1 MKAITFLGAR
11 PQETCYVFPDGREH
25 VAPFF
30 GLALAQHLPD
40 LDLVVFTTE
49 LTAQFYHQ
57 YFASA
62 QAASIQAVRIP
73 DGRDDAELWRIFQA
87 VVEVIEPNA
96 VVVFDITHGFRSL
109 PFLSFLAAAYLRK
122 VKAIQLKHVFFG
134 NFEMRD
140 QSVTP
145 HRTPVLDLTNFVEL
159 LDWMVGADLFV
170 RFGDA
175 RDLATLLHT
184 QHNRVKPDPKTA
196 SKDEMAA
203 WNNSPIKATAENL
216 TKVSKAL
223 RVVRPAEVME
233 VSEQIYQ
240 QLPQAISSIG
250 SLARPFN
257 PLAEQVIN
265 SFQKIALGDNE
276 LKSERE
282 LIGWYLDRNQ
292 VFQAVALAREWLIS
306 WTMAQLGLYDQ
317 LLERDVRKRV
327 EDALGAEVQ
336 RQSKNMTA
344 EEHSGEGLDLSKLP
358 SCNDV
363 VKLFGQ
369 LGELRNDLMHA
380 GKRKNPLTANKVEE
394 RASLLYEQVKKLEV
408 DNVVNSD
415 CA

>member
-1 MKAITFLGAR
+1 MKTKAITFLGVR

-49 LTAQFYHQ
+49 LTAQFYRQ

-62 QAASIQAVRIP
+62 QVASIRAVSIP
-73 DGRDDAELWRIFQA
+73 DGRDDDELWRIFQN
-87 VVEVIEPNA
+87 VVEVIEPNEA
-96 VVVFDITHGFRSL
+96 VVFDITHGFRSL

-196 SKDEMAA
+196 SNDEMAA
-203 WNNSPIKATAENL
+203 WNKLPIKATANNL

-233 VSEQIYQ
+233 VSKQIYQ
-240 QLPQAISSIG
+240 QLPNAISSVG
-250 SLARPFN
+250 SLAMPFE
-257 PLAEQVIN
+257 PLAKQVIN

-276 LKSERE
+276 LKAEWE
-282 LIGWYLDRNQ
+282 LISWYLERDQ
-292 VFQAVALAREWLIS
+292 IFQAVALMREWLVS
-306 WTMAQLGLYDQ
+306 WVMVQLGKDGE
-317 LLERDVRKRV
+317 LLEKKERQLV
-327 EDALGAEVQ
+327 EQALGAAVQAQSGGTGKEEKEEIHVNLNAIPSLKEVI
-336 RQSKNMTA
+336 
-344 EEHSGEGLDLSKLP
+344 DLY
-358 SCNDV
+358 N
-363 VKLFGQ
+363 Q
-369 LGELRNDLMHA
+369 LGDLRNDLMHA
-380 GKRKNPLTANKVEE
+380 GKRKHQLSAEKVEKH
-394 RASLLYEQVKKLEV
+394 VKNVFDQLQKLPLP
-408 DNVVNSD
+408 N
-415 CA
+415 

>member
-1 MKAITFLGAR
+1 
-11 PQETCYVFPDGREH
+11 
-25 VAPFF
+25 
-30 GLALAQHLPD
+30 LALAQHLPD

-62 QAASIQAVRIP
+62 QVASIRAVSIP
-73 DGRDDAELWRIFQA
+73 DGRDDDELWRIFQN
-87 VVEVIEPNA
+87 VVEVIEPNEA
-96 VVVFDITHGFRSL
+96 VVFDITHGFRSL

-196 SKDEMAA
+196 SNDEMAA
-203 WNNSPIKATAENL
+203 WNKLPIKATANNL

-233 VSEQIYQ
+233 VSKQIYQ
-240 QLPQAISSIG
+240 QLPNAISSVG
-250 SLARPFN
+250 SLAMPFE
-257 PLAEQVIN
+257 PLAKQVIN

-276 LKSERE
+276 LKAEWE
-282 LIGWYLDRNQ
+282 LISWYLERDQ
-292 VFQAVALAREWLIS
+292 IFQAVALMREWLVS
-306 WTMAQLGLYDQ
+306 WVMVQLGKDGE
-317 LLERDVRKRV
+317 LLEKKERQLV
-327 EDALGAEVQ
+327 EQALGAAVQAQSGGTGKEEKEEIHVNLNAIPSLKEVI
-336 RQSKNMTA
+336 
-344 EEHSGEGLDLSKLP
+344 DLY
-358 SCNDV
+358 N
-363 VKLFGQ
+363 Q
-369 LGELRNDLMHA
+369 LGDLRNDLMHA
-380 GKRKNPLTANKVEE
+380 GKRKHQLSAEKVEKH
-394 RASLLYEQVKKLEV
+394 VKNVFDQLQKLPLP
-408 DNVVNSD
+408 N
-415 CA
+415 

>member
-1 MKAITFLGAR
+1 MKTKAITFLGVR

-62 QAASIQAVRIP
+62 QVASIRAVSIP
-73 DGRDDAELWRIFQA
+73 DGRDDDELWRIFQN
-87 VVEVIEPNA
+87 VVEVIEPNEA
-96 VVVFDITHGFRSL
+96 VVFDITHGFRSL

-196 SKDEMAA
+196 SNDEMAA
-203 WNNSPIKATAENL
+203 WNKLPIKATANNL

-233 VSEQIYQ
+233 VSKQIYQ
-240 QLPQAISSIG
+240 QLPNAISSVG
-250 SLARPFN
+250 SLAMPFE
-257 PLAEQVIN
+257 PLAKQVIN

-276 LKSERE
+276 LKAEWE
-282 LIGWYLDRNQ
+282 LISWYLERDQ
-292 VFQAVALAREWLIS
+292 IFQAVALMREWLVS
-306 WTMAQLGLYDQ
+306 WVMVQLGKDGE
-317 LLERDVRKRV
+317 LLEKKERQLV
-327 EDALGAEVQ
+327 EQALGAAVQAQSGGTGKEEKEEIHVNLNAIPSLKEVI
-336 RQSKNMTA
+336 
-344 EEHSGEGLDLSKLP
+344 DLY
-358 SCNDV
+358 N
-363 VKLFGQ
+363 Q
-369 LGELRNDLMHA
+369 LGDLRNDLMHA
-380 GKRKNPLTANKVEE
+380 GKRKHQLSAEKVEKH
-394 RASLLYEQVKKLEV
+394 VKNVFDQLQKLPLP
-408 DNVVNSD
+408 N
-415 CA
+415 